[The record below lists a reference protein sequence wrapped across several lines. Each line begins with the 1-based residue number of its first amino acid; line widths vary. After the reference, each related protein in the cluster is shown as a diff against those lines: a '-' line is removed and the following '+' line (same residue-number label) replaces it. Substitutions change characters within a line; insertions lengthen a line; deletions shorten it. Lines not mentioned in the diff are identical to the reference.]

1 MSQFIQEEM
10 IKVSKKAS
18 NIKMNKNLLI
28 AIVAVV
34 AVILLIV
41 VIAANAGKSNK
52 NLTAQLNEEFT
63 LQKNGSA
70 TIADGDTTIVFH
82 VNSDLNY
89 NEGQEF
95 KVPYV
100 ITVDGV
106 EYNGLY
112 TFATGYS
119 IHSEPNGMM
128 YKANFLGI
136 ENGSLKVMLYK
147 DASSQAQ

>member
-1 MSQFIQEEM
+1 M
-10 IKVSKKAS
+10 SKKA
-18 NIKMNKNLLI
+18 NNLKVNKNLIIAGVALI
-28 AIVAVV
+28 

-82 VNSDLNY
+82 INSDLNY

>member
-1 MSQFIQEEM
+1 M
-10 IKVSKKAS
+10 SKKA
-18 NIKMNKNLLI
+18 NNLKVNKNLIIAGVALI
-28 AIVAVV
+28 AVIV
-34 AVILLIV
+34 LIV
-41 VIAANAGKSNK
+41 VIATNAGKSNK
-52 NLTAQLNEEFT
+52 NVTAQLNEEFT

-82 VNSDLNY
+82 INSDLNY

-136 ENGSLKVMLYK
+136 ENGSLKIMLYK
-147 DASSQAQ
+147 DTSSQAQQ

>member
-1 MSQFIQEEM
+1 M
-10 IKVSKKAS
+10 SKKA
-18 NIKMNKNLLI
+18 NNLKVNKNLIIAGVALI
-28 AIVAVV
+28 AVIV
-34 AVILLIV
+34 LIV
-41 VIAANAGKSNK
+41 VIATNAGKSNK
-52 NLTAQLNEEFT
+52 NVTAQLNEEFT

-82 VNSDLNY
+82 INSDLNY

>member
-1 MSQFIQEEM
+1 M
-10 IKVSKKAS
+10 SKKA
-18 NIKMNKNLLI
+18 NNLKVNKNLII
-28 AIVAVV
+28 AGVALM
-34 AVILLIV
+34 AVIVLIV

-89 NEGQEF
+89 KEGQEF

>member
-1 MSQFIQEEM
+1 M
-10 IKVSKKAS
+10 SKKAS

-70 TIADGDTTIVFH
+70 TITDGDTTIVFH

-89 NEGQEF
+89 KEGQEF

>member
-1 MSQFIQEEM
+1 M
-10 IKVSKKAS
+10 SKKA
-18 NIKMNKNLLI
+18 NNLKVNKNLIIAGVALI
-28 AIVAVV
+28 AVIV
-34 AVILLIV
+34 LIV
-41 VIAANAGKSNK
+41 VIATNAGKSNK
-52 NLTAQLNEEFT
+52 NVTAQLNEEFT

-82 VNSDLNY
+82 INSDLNY
-89 NEGQEF
+89 KEGQEF

-136 ENGSLKVMLYK
+136 ENGSLKIMLYK
-147 DASSQAQ
+147 DTSSQAQQ

>member
-1 MSQFIQEEM
+1 M
-10 IKVSKKAS
+10 SKKV
-18 NIKMNKNLLI
+18 NNLKVNKNLIIVGVALI
-28 AIVAVV
+28 AVIV
-34 AVILLIV
+34 LIV
-41 VIAANAGKSNK
+41 VIATNAGKSNK
-52 NLTAQLNEEFT
+52 NVTAQLNEEFT

-70 TIADGDTTIVFH
+70 TITDGDTTIVFH

-136 ENGSLKVMLYK
+136 ENGSLKIMLYK
-147 DASSQAQ
+147 DTSSQAQQ

>member
-1 MSQFIQEEM
+1 M
-10 IKVSKKAS
+10 SKKAS
-18 NIKMNKNLLI
+18 NLKVNKNLIIAGVALI
-28 AIVAVV
+28 AVIV
-34 AVILLIV
+34 LIV
-41 VIAANAGKSNK
+41 VIATNAGKSNK
-52 NLTAQLNEEFT
+52 NVTAQLNEEFT

-82 VNSDLNY
+82 INSDLNY
-89 NEGQEF
+89 KEGQEF

-136 ENGSLKVMLYK
+136 ENGSLKIMLYK
-147 DASSQAQ
+147 DTSSQAQQ

>member
-1 MSQFIQEEM
+1 M
-10 IKVSKKAS
+10 SKKA
-18 NIKMNKNLLI
+18 NNLKVNKNLIIAGVALI
-28 AIVAVV
+28 AVIV
-34 AVILLIV
+34 LIV
-41 VIAANAGKSNK
+41 VIATNAGKSNK
-52 NLTAQLNEEFT
+52 NVTAQLNEEFT

-82 VNSDLNY
+82 INSDLNY

-136 ENGSLKVMLYK
+136 ENGSIKIMLYK
-147 DASSQAQ
+147 DTSSQAQQ

>member
-1 MSQFIQEEM
+1 M
-10 IKVSKKAS
+10 SKKAS
-18 NIKMNKNLLI
+18 NLKVNKNLIIASVALI
-28 AIVAVV
+28 AVIV
-34 AVILLIV
+34 LIV
-41 VIAANAGKSNK
+41 VIATNAGKSNK
-52 NLTAQLNEEFT
+52 NVTAQLNEEFT

-82 VNSDLNY
+82 INSDLNY
-89 NEGQEF
+89 KEGQEF

-136 ENGSLKVMLYK
+136 ENGSIKIMLYK
-147 DASSQAQ
+147 DTSSQAQQ

>member
-89 NEGQEF
+89 KEGQEF

-147 DASSQAQ
+147 DTSSQAQ

>member
-1 MSQFIQEEM
+1 M
-10 IKVSKKAS
+10 SKKV
-18 NIKMNKNLLI
+18 NNLKVNKNLIIVGVALI
-28 AIVAVV
+28 AVIV
-34 AVILLIV
+34 LIV
-41 VIAANAGKSNK
+41 VIATNAGKSNK
-52 NLTAQLNEEFT
+52 NVTAQLNEEFT

-82 VNSDLNY
+82 INSDLNY

-136 ENGSLKVMLYK
+136 ENGSLKIMLYK
-147 DASSQAQ
+147 DTSSQAQQ

>member
-1 MSQFIQEEM
+1 M
-10 IKVSKKAS
+10 SKKV
-18 NIKMNKNLLI
+18 NNLKVNKNLIIVGVALI
-28 AIVAVV
+28 AVIV
-34 AVILLIV
+34 LIV
-41 VIAANAGKSNK
+41 VIATNAGKSNK
-52 NLTAQLNEEFT
+52 NVTAQLNEEFT
-63 LQKNGSA
+63 LPKNGSA

-82 VNSDLNY
+82 INSDLNY
-89 NEGQEF
+89 KEGQEF

-106 EYNGLY
+106 DYNGLY

>member
-1 MSQFIQEEM
+1 
-10 IKVSKKAS
+10 V
-18 NIKMNKNLLI
+18 NKNLIIAGVALI
-28 AIVAVV
+28 AVIV
-34 AVILLIV
+34 LIV
-41 VIAANAGKSNK
+41 VIATNAGKSNK
-52 NLTAQLNEEFT
+52 NVTAQLNEEFT

-82 VNSDLNY
+82 INSDLNY

-136 ENGSLKVMLYK
+136 ENGSIKIMLYK
-147 DASSQAQ
+147 DTSSQAQQ

>member
-1 MSQFIQEEM
+1 M
-10 IKVSKKAS
+10 SKKV
-18 NIKMNKNLLI
+18 NNLKVNKNLIIVGVALI
-28 AIVAVV
+28 AVIV
-34 AVILLIV
+34 LIV
-41 VIAANAGKSNK
+41 VIATNAGKSNK
-52 NLTAQLNEEFT
+52 NVTAQLNEEFT

-82 VNSDLNY
+82 INSDLNY
-89 NEGQEF
+89 KEGQEF

-136 ENGSLKVMLYK
+136 ENGSLKIMLYK
-147 DASSQAQ
+147 DTSSQAQQ

>member
-1 MSQFIQEEM
+1 M
-10 IKVSKKAS
+10 SKKV
-18 NIKMNKNLLI
+18 NNLKVNKNLIIVGVALI
-28 AIVAVV
+28 AVIV
-34 AVILLIV
+34 LIV
-41 VIAANAGKSNK
+41 VIATNAGKSNK
-52 NLTAQLNEEFT
+52 NVTAQLNEEFT
-63 LQKNGSA
+63 LPKNGSA

-82 VNSDLNY
+82 INSDLNY
-89 NEGQEF
+89 KEGQEF

>member
-1 MSQFIQEEM
+1 M
-10 IKVSKKAS
+10 SKKAS

-70 TIADGDTTIVFH
+70 TI
-82 VNSDLNY
+82 
-89 NEGQEF
+89 
-95 KVPYV
+95 PY
-100 ITVDGV
+100 
-106 EYNGLY
+106 
-112 TFATGYS
+112 
-119 IHSEPNGMM
+119 
-128 YKANFLGI
+128 
-136 ENGSLKVMLYK
+136 
-147 DASSQAQ
+147 

>member
-82 VNSDLNY
+82 INSDLNY

-147 DASSQAQ
+147 DTSSQAQ

>member
-1 MSQFIQEEM
+1 M
-10 IKVSKKAS
+10 SKKAS
-18 NIKMNKNLLI
+18 NLKVNKNLIIAGVALI
-28 AIVAVV
+28 AVIV
-34 AVILLIV
+34 LIV
-41 VIAANAGKSNK
+41 VIATNAGKSNK
-52 NLTAQLNEEFT
+52 NVTAQLNEEFT

-82 VNSDLNY
+82 INSDLNY
-89 NEGQEF
+89 KEGQEF

-136 ENGSLKVMLYK
+136 ENGSIKIMLYK
-147 DASSQAQ
+147 DTSSQAQQ

>member
-1 MSQFIQEEM
+1 M
-10 IKVSKKAS
+10 SKKAS
-18 NIKMNKNLLI
+18 NLKVNKNLIIAGVALI
-28 AIVAVV
+28 AVIV
-34 AVILLIV
+34 LIV
-41 VIAANAGKSNK
+41 VIATNAGKSNK
-52 NLTAQLNEEFT
+52 NVTAQLNEEFT

-82 VNSDLNY
+82 INSDLNY

-136 ENGSLKVMLYK
+136 ENGALKVMLYK

>member
-1 MSQFIQEEM
+1 M
-10 IKVSKKAS
+10 SKKA
-18 NIKMNKNLLI
+18 NNLKVNKNLIIAGVALI
-28 AIVAVV
+28 AVIV
-34 AVILLIV
+34 LIV
-41 VIAANAGKSNK
+41 VIATNAGKSNK

-82 VNSDLNY
+82 INSDLNY

>member
-1 MSQFIQEEM
+1 M
-10 IKVSKKAS
+10 SKKAS
-18 NIKMNKNLLI
+18 NLKVNKNLIIAGVALI
-28 AIVAVV
+28 AVIV
-34 AVILLIV
+34 LIV
-41 VIAANAGKSNK
+41 VIATNAGKSNK

-82 VNSDLNY
+82 INSDLNY
-89 NEGQEF
+89 KEGQEF

-136 ENGSLKVMLYK
+136 ENGSIKIMLYK
-147 DASSQAQ
+147 DTSSQAQQ

>member
-1 MSQFIQEEM
+1 M
-10 IKVSKKAS
+10 SKKAS
-18 NIKMNKNLLI
+18 NLKVNKNLIIAGVALI
-28 AIVAVV
+28 AVIV
-34 AVILLIV
+34 LIV
-41 VIAANAGKSNK
+41 VIATNAGKSNK
-52 NLTAQLNEEFT
+52 NVTAQLNEEFT

-82 VNSDLNY
+82 INSDLNY
-89 NEGQEF
+89 KEGQEF

-136 ENGSLKVMLYK
+136 ENLYNYTNKALTTFSL
-147 DASSQAQ
+147 SC

>member
-1 MSQFIQEEM
+1 M
-10 IKVSKKAS
+10 SKKV
-18 NIKMNKNLLI
+18 NNLKVNKNLIIVGVALI
-28 AIVAVV
+28 AVIV
-34 AVILLIV
+34 LIV
-41 VIAANAGKSNK
+41 VIATNAGKSNK
-52 NLTAQLNEEFT
+52 NVTAQLNEEFT

-82 VNSDLNY
+82 INSDLNY